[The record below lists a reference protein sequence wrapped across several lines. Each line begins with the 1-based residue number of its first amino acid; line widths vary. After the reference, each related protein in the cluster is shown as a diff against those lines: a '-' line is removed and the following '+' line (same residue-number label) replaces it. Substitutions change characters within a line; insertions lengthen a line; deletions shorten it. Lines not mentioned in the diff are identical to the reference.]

1 MTDRDTC
8 REPGD
13 AEDPR
18 DAAEDAALPTE
29 EAPEDTQSF
38 SAGLREPAPA
48 QPQAPEMPQ
57 AMPQVALPVSA
68 RQLRE
73 INAVRTL
80 VRWIV
85 GHQVHGVTTQSEL
98 AGLLRYSQPELSRFM
113 PGKKKG
119 SPLPLFELVKLKK
132 SLVSN
137 LGRLRRGIPQL
148 AIGRV

>member
-1 MTDRDTC
+1 
-8 REPGD
+8 
-13 AEDPR
+13 
-18 DAAEDAALPTE
+18 
-29 EAPEDTQSF
+29 
-38 SAGLREPAPA
+38 
-48 QPQAPEMPQ
+48 MPQ

-80 VRWIV
+80 VRWIF
-85 GHQVHGVTTQSEL
+85 GNQVHGVTTQSEL

-113 PGKKKG
+113 SGKKKG

-137 LGRLRRGIPQL
+137 LGRLKRGIPQL